1 MSLISPYNFVNTR
14 LFFQKF
20 EKNDKKIYVKQSY
33 LLLTWFYYLTFL
45 KTKKNLKSLNFS
57 VLPIRRKKYTILKAP
72 MAHKNWSKEQI
83 KFQFYNFKISF
94 SSNFTDDKKIQTVN
108 EALLF
113 VLLSKKNFPFLE
125 TNLLFLKNYYFIFNM
140 KDSLYF
146 SFHLFK

>member
-108 EALLF
+108 GALLF
-113 VLLSKKNFPFLE
+113 VLLSKKNFPLLE

-140 KDSLYF
+140 KDSFYF
-146 SFHLFK
+146 NFHFFK